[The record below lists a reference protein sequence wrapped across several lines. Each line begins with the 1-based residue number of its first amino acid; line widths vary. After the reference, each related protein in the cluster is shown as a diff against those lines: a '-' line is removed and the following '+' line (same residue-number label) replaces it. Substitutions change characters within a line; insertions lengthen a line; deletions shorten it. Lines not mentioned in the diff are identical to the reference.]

1 MVTFPCRSLLESEG
15 ELAGA
20 PKGQVC
26 LPQGSCACCV
36 GLGQGWNELPAS
48 IMCLWGQGN
57 LCGVA
62 VRSVDTWGQ
71 VALLL
76 CLTKDPAQGA
86 TRPSQSSNSAFQGGS
101 TGDPHCV
108 HCMGTLHSSIFPAPD
123 SSFFLPHPKTL
134 PPIWGQR
141 TMESKRAALERP

>member
-1 MVTFPCRSLLESEG
+1 MATFPCRSLLESEG
-15 ELAGA
+15 KLAGA

-48 IMCLWGQGN
+48 IMCLRGQDN

-86 TRPSQSSNSAFQGGS
+86 TWPSQCSNSAFQGGS
-101 TGDPHCV
+101 TWDPPQLGLP
-108 HCMGTLHSSIFPAPD
+108 GT
-123 SSFFLPHPKTL
+123 
-134 PPIWGQR
+134 
-141 TMESKRAALERP
+141 